1 MRFPMPITSLP
12 GANLLPLE
20 HKIGFFVLFWGLEPP
35 FSGISSTKSRFLC
48 AFGVWNPPFSG
59 FSSTKSAFLCFFA
72 LRNPHFR
79 AFRAQNRGFCAQE
92 DGKVG
97 SESVTAETLTTLPPH
112 LRRRTSAPAHQ
123 HPHTSTSAP
132 APAHPP
138 SNGPQQWHQA
148 PSSAVWRSSAIWRR
162 VMPSGTVLAPCSA
175 VLAPSSA
182 VQVPCN
188 AGWVP

>member
-1 MRFPMPITSLP
+1 MRFPMLISSLL
-12 GANLLPLE
+12 GANPRLSE
-20 HKIGFFVLFWGLEPP
+20 HKIGVFVLFWP
-35 FSGISSTKSRFLC
+35 SRPL
-48 AFGVWNPPFSG
+48 FSG
-59 FSSTKSAFLCFFA
+59 FSSTKSACLCS
-72 LRNPHFR
+72 RGGECGIVKR
-79 AFRAQNRGFCAQE
+79 NRGDAYHF
-92 DGKVG
+92 
-97 SESVTAETLTTLPPH
+97 TAAPTPSHQRTRPP
-112 LRRRTSAPAHQ
+112 APAHQ

-188 AGWVP
+188 AGWVPEWCRYGRALD